1 MHPPRFQP
9 TPLLRTLLMA
19 QDSSKPDFWETRYLQ
34 NFMPWDAGFV
44 PQALKTF
51 VDRNRPGR
59 VLIPGC
65 GSAYEA
71 RYLAEAAWKITAID
85 FSPAAVETAQRTM
98 GRYADRVRLDDF
110 FHFALDAPFD
120 VVYERAFLC
129 ALPRK
134 MWQTYADRVTEVLT
148 PRGLLAGYFFYHD
161 EQRGP
166 PFGTSERELTE
177 LLGKDFERIADEP
190 VADSIDVFAGKE
202 RWQVWRR
209 K

>member
-1 MHPPRFQP
+1 
-9 TPLLRTLLMA
+9 MA

-34 NFMPWDAGFV
+34 NFLPWDAGRV
-44 PQALKTF
+44 PEALTRF
-51 VDRNRPGR
+51 AVSHPPCRA
-59 VLIPGC
+59 LLPGC

-71 RYLAEAAWKITAID
+71 RYLAEAGWTVTAID
-85 FSPAAVETAQRTM
+85 FSPAAVEAAQRTL
-98 GRYADRVRLDDF
+98 GRYADCVRLDDF
-110 FHFALDAPFD
+110 FHFAFNVPFD

-134 MWQTYADRVTEVLT
+134 MWQTYADRVAEVLI
-148 PRGLLAGYFFYHD
+148 PHGLLAGYFYYHD

-166 PFGTSERELTE
+166 PFGTSEQELTE

-190 VADSIDVFAGKE
+190 VTDSIDVFAGKE

-209 K
+209 I